1 MDKEFNKRLIAD
13 RALALAFVL
22 LTRRDDLDVK
32 ETKEGNDL
40 DYTVDIKTAE
50 DVGKRPFGVYVA
62 ATMSPVT
69 LEAANKQLKTE
80 LAGLQTV
87 GPFPFPV
94 CVFFFTVKD
103 DQGYYAWASEP
114 VVTEAGQP
122 RLRGRTEADCRRLG
136 NEALEEIVSAVS
148 RWYDAFYATITATAS
163 QGE

>member
-1 MDKEFNKRLIAD
+1 MDKDFNKWFLAD

-32 ETKEGNDL
+32 ETKEENDL

-69 LEAANKQLKTE
+69 LEAANKQLKPV
-80 LAGLQTV
+80 LADIQTV

-103 DQGYYAWASEP
+103 DQGYYTWVYEP
-114 VVTEAGQP
+114 VVTEDGQP
-122 RLRGRTEADCRRLG
+122 RLKPRVEAACRELG
-136 NEALEEIVSAVS
+136 NESLEAIVSAVK
-148 RWYDAFYATITATAS
+148 RWYDAFYSTITPSA
-163 QGE
+163 